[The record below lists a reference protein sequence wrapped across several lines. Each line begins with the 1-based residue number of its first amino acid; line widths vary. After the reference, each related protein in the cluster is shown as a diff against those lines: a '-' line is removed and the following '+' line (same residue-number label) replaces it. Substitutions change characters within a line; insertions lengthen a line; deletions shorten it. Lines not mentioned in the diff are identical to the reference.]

1 VSHGGPFKGDG
12 LFRPR
17 IGRRN
22 RRDRDL
28 VPPLY
33 VRLARTA
40 QKTGKGSRRQRS
52 RAQPGRIA
60 VRPPHA
66 LSRRCIIKA
75 RYVSTTT
82 ADGRK
87 LAARHLAY
95 LERDGVERD
104 GSPGRLYGADEEF
117 SAEAFRPPM
126 ANEQR
131 QFRFIVSPQDGAQV
145 DLTEFARQ
153 LMSQVERDTGRQL
166 IWAAVNHHDTDNPHV
181 HIVVR
186 GVDKSGDDL
195 RIDGR
200 YLGEGMRWRA
210 QEILTRE
217 LGRRS
222 ELDVAMERSLDV
234 GRETFTDID
243 RAIADHSSPDG
254 KVTLPTLLAAP
265 AGEGQA
271 CLERLQVLEEMQL
284 ARKDSAGVWQL
295 AEGWK
300 GFLIRRGEDLDAQA
314 RLRPL
319 VGDEAARYQVLR
331 QENPVPM
338 SEGVVIGKGL
348 HNELTGEIFVA
359 IRTTDGKGYYLLVP
373 ANVAEALKDREV
385 VRVGFQEE
393 PWLKPADR
401 IVSRFAEGNGGIYD
415 PARHQR
421 ELERLPRSPSDHAQ
435 PHPEERVRANVRRLE
450 RLARYRLVTRLPD
463 GRWQIPADLLKK
475 LEDRE
480 RTHPQHRLS
489 LDRAQSPTRNPTP
502 SRGRDVPSEKE
513 ILGRALSRQLGSVYV
528 SDPPAFKGQAE
539 LCPPAPS
546 GREYLRIVDGRGGQ
560 FTLVEKPLGGE
571 RLIGRTV
578 HVTRDPQRGL
588 SLQID
593 RGISR

>member
-1 VSHGGPFKGDG
+1 VNPGGPFDDDG
-12 LFRPR
+12 IFRPR
-17 IGRRN
+17 MGRRG

-28 VPPLY
+28 VPPFN

-40 QKTGKGSRRQRS
+40 PKTGKGSRGRRS

-60 VRPPHA
+60 VRAPHA
-66 LSRRCIIKA
+66 RSRRCVIKA
-75 RYVSTTT
+75 RYVPTTG
-82 ADGRK
+82 DGRK

-104 GSPGRLYGADEEF
+104 GAPGRLYGADEEF
-117 SAEAFRPPM
+117 SAEAFREPL

-153 LMSQVERDTGRQL
+153 LVSQVEKDTGRQL

-186 GVDKSGDDL
+186 GVDKNGDDL

-222 ELDVAMERSLDV
+222 ELDIAMERSLDV

-243 RAIADHSSPDG
+243 RAITDHSSPEG
-254 KVTLPTLLAAP
+254 KVSLPALLAAP

-284 ARKDSAGVWQL
+284 AKKDAAGVWQL
-295 AEGWK
+295 ADGWK
-300 GFLIRRGEDLDAQA
+300 GFLVQRGEDLDARA
-314 RLRPL
+314 RLRSL
-319 VGDEAARYQVLR
+319 VGDEASRYRVLR
-331 QENPVPM
+331 QEDPVPM
-338 SEGVVIGKGL
+338 SEGVVVGKGL
-348 HNELTGEIFVA
+348 HNELTGEMFVA
-359 IRTTDGKGYYLLVP
+359 IRTTDGKGYYLPVP
-373 ANVAEALKDREV
+373 ADVAEALKDREA
-385 VRVGFQEE
+385 VRVGFRQE

-401 IVSRFAEGNGGIYD
+401 IVARFAEGNGGIYD
-415 PARHQR
+415 PLRHQR
-421 ELERLPRSPSDHAQ
+421 ELERLPPSSSDRGQ
-435 PHPEERVRANVRRLE
+435 PTPEERVTANLRRLE

-463 GRWQIPADLLKK
+463 GRWQVPPDLLKK

-480 RTHPQHRLS
+480 RSHPQHRLC
-489 LDRAQSPTRNPTP
+489 LEKPRSPTREADV
-502 SRGRDVPSEKE
+502 SRERDVASEKE
-513 ILGRALSRQLGSVYV
+513 ILGRALSRQLRSVYV
-528 SDPPAFKGQAE
+528 SDPPTFKGQAVT
-539 LCPPAPS
+539 CPPTPS
-546 GREYLRIVDGRGGQ
+546 GREYLCIVDGRTGQ
-560 FTLVEKPLGGE
+560 FTLVAKPPGGE
-571 RLIGRTV
+571 RLVGQTV
-578 HVTRDPQRGL
+578 HLTRDPQRGL